1 MKERKM
7 IKKLLNQ
14 IIDVFSYN
22 NDRKQIEKYL
32 AQSSDLND
40 LENRIKEL
48 DRKGVYNRFYI

>member
-1 MKERKM
+1 M

-14 IIDVFSYN
+14 IINIFSYN
-22 NDRKQIEKYL
+22 FDRKKIENYL

-48 DRKGVYNRFYI
+48 DKKGVYNQFYI